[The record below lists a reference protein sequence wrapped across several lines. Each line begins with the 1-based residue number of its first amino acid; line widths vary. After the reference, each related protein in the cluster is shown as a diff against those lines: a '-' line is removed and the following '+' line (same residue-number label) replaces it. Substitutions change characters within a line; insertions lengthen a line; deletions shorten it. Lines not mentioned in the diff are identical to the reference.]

1 VTARQELE
9 TFFAKYDA
17 GVVRTARAAL
27 RRLRQQFPGATA
39 LVYDNYNALVI
50 GFGPNERA
58 SEAVLSVALYPRW
71 VTLFFLQG
79 ATLPDPHKRLQ
90 GSGKIVR
97 SVRLDRIETL
107 DEPAVRELIEVA
119 ARGLGMESGKGELV
133 IRSISKVQRPRRP
146 RAVKR
151 SRK

>member
-9 TFFAKYDA
+9 TFFAKYDV

-27 RRLRQQFPGATA
+27 RRLRQQFPGATL

-50 GFGPNERA
+50 GFAPSERA
-58 SEAVLSVALYPRW
+58 SEAVLSIALYPRW

-79 ATLPDPHKRLQ
+79 AALPDPHKRLQ

-97 SVRLDRIETL
+97 SVRLDQIEIL

-119 ARGLGMESGKGELV
+119 ARGSGMEAGKGKLV

-146 RAVKR
+146 PRPPLR
-151 SRK
+151 

>member
-1 VTARQELE
+1 MTAHQELE

-27 RRLRQQFPGATA
+27 RRLRQKFPGATS

-50 GFGPNERA
+50 GFGSSERA
-58 SEAVLSVALYPRW
+58 SDAVISIALYPRW
-71 VTLFFLQG
+71 VTLFFLRG
-79 ATLPDPHKRLQ
+79 AELPDPQKRLQ

-97 SVRLDRIETL
+97 SVRLDQVGTL

-119 ARGLGMESGKGELV
+119 AQGSGMESGKGKLV

-146 RAVKR
+146 LAVKR
-151 SRK
+151 SQK